1 MSFGKFIVFEGADG
15 AGTTT
20 QAKLLLDALCALGI
34 PALQTFEPS
43 NTPIGRFL
51 REILSGKHGPL
62 GEAPGRWGWRELSYL
77 FMADRI
83 WHVKTVVLPALKQG
97 TNVICDRY
105 YASTLVYQSI
115 GAPSH
120 NEQLDRIFSL
130 LKEMTSQPNFLEP
143 HLWLYLRV
151 LDVDTLALR
160 RTSRATEEIYEKA
173 EIQRKVVDLY
183 EVWSSRSVRP
193 QHSSVR
199 RVDATRPIREVFLEC
214 LRAALILVAP
224 ECLDQAEK
232 TVDTVLEGIG

>member
-1 MSFGKFIVFEGADG
+1 MTLGKFIVFEGADG

-20 QAKLLLDALCALGI
+20 QSKLLLDALFVLGI
-34 PALQTFEPS
+34 PVLQTFEPS

-51 REILSGKHGPL
+51 REVLSGKHGNL
-62 GEAPGRWGWRELSYL
+62 GEGPGHWGWRELSYL

-83 WHVKTVVLPALKQG
+83 WHVKTIIVPALAQG
-97 TNVICDRY
+97 THVICDRY

-115 GAPSH
+115 NAPSH
-120 NEQLDRIFSL
+120 NAQLDRIFSL

-183 EVWSSRSVRP
+183 EVWSSRTVRP
-193 QHSSVR
+193 RHSTVR
-199 RVDATRPIREVFLEC
+199 RVDATRTIREVFTDC
-214 LRAALILVAP
+214 LRSALLCIA
-224 ECLDQAEK
+224 AEK
-232 TVDTVLEGIG
+232 LDLVEETVEKVLESV